1 MASYLPRRDLKTL
14 LQIPHVLSRI
24 AFEIVFQRIDLHF
37 GTCKLSGEE
46 KYWREGDDDPERP
59 GLRLEKQLTQRTA
72 DVLSRIVLDPSFAKL
87 VKTVRIS
94 ASRRDRSHHMAFQTS
109 TLFLNV
115 RLSLHLSY
123 CLTAML
129 ANALPKLLN
138 LKEVIFTGSNE
149 VWNRI
154 AEILSST
161 HPRLQSLS
169 VDPEHDTEPVL
180 PHLTHLT
187 QFKFVKDHGAHA
199 LAPFLAQNRATLRKL
214 CLCTYYAPFPTAQN
228 LGAVSLAHLTH
239 IEFVGT
245 VQSGSSD
252 IVGLV
257 LKNAQQL
264 VSLRMVCVLLTNVA
278 HHFREHANTNALP
291 NLRNFGFR
299 VVDHMSTSAADPGLF
314 TAIGEFLRA
323 RPQLEKLELDVAGES
338 NQARLGYDASI
349 LGVLPVMTALRHLAV
364 TMTKDASPGLFSWII
379 PRSLHALLLS
389 GVPRRN
395 ADQFLKTLGPGL
407 PQQLRYIALLD
418 TESSDPLGLV
428 EGALPS
434 SVRLV
439 HFGNKQYSVR
449 RKGGHLEGLEEWPE
463 RRMELH
469 AEEWLESLGC
479 EDALWDDFAPGS
491 YQT

>member
-1 MASYLPRRDLKTL
+1 
-14 LQIPHVLSRI
+14 
-24 AFEIVFQRIDLHF
+24 
-37 GTCKLSGEE
+37 
-46 KYWREGDDDPERP
+46 
-59 GLRLEKQLTQRTA
+59 
-72 DVLSRIVLDPSFAKL
+72 
-87 VKTVRIS
+87 
-94 ASRRDRSHHMAFQTS
+94 
-109 TLFLNV
+109 
-115 RLSLHLSY
+115 
-123 CLTAML
+123 ML

-154 AEILSST
+154 SEVLSLT
-161 HPRLQSLS
+161 HPRLQSLN
-169 VDPEHDTEPVL
+169 VDPEHDTEPSL

-214 CLCTYYAPFPTAQN
+214 CLCTYYAPFPTASN
-228 LGAVSLAHLTH
+228 LNTVSLAHLTH

-245 VQSGSSD
+245 VQSGPSD

-257 LKNAQQL
+257 LKNAQRL

-278 HHFREHANTNALP
+278 QHFRENATSKSLP
-291 NLRNFGFR
+291 HLRNFGFR
-299 VVDHMSTSAADPGLF
+299 VVDHMSSSAADPGLF
-314 TAIGEFLRA
+314 TSIGEFIRA
-323 RPQLEKLELDVAGES
+323 HPLLEKLELDVSGES

-379 PRSLHALLLS
+379 PRGLSSLLLS

-395 ADQFLKTLGPGL
+395 AEQFLKTLGAGL
-407 PQQLRYIALLD
+407 PQHLRYIALLD
-418 TESSDPLGLV
+418 TETSDPAGLV
-428 EGALPS
+428 ENVLPA

-439 HFGNKQYSVR
+439 HFGPKQYTVK
-449 RKGGHLEGLEEWPE
+449 RKNGHVESLEEWPE

-469 AEEWLESLGC
+469 AEEWLEALGC
-479 EDALWDDFAPGS
+479 EDALWDDFAPGA
-491 YQT
+491 YHV